1 MRGRRSPA
9 RIDRGDVMAGMEN
22 DLWKINGI
30 GPKHTEMLESIGVD
44 SIKELSHRNAAS
56 LKNMIETRHGSVVG
70 LSEAQV
76 QGWIDEAKSM
86 QG

>member
-1 MRGRRSPA
+1 MTQALDRRECSV
-9 RIDRGDVMAGMEN
+9 GGMEN
-22 DLWKINGI
+22 DLYKLNGI

-56 LKNMIETRHGSVVG
+56 LKQMILERHGAVVG

-86 QG
+86 QQ

>member
-1 MRGRRSPA
+1 MG
-9 RIDRGDVMAGMEN
+9 GMEN
-22 DLWKINGI
+22 DLWKLKGI

-56 LKNMIETRHGSVVG
+56 LKTMILERHGAVVG

-76 QGWIDEAKSM
+76 QGWIDEAKGLQQS
-86 QG
+86 